1 MARLNPD
8 NEQRARDLI
17 AVYPHPRSALI
28 PLLHLLQAQDGYL
41 TDEGMQHI
49 GELVGLEAAEVRGT
63 ASFYDMFH
71 TEPVGK
77 YLIAV
82 CTNIACLLAGG
93 YELLEHA
100 QTRLGV
106 APGGTTTDGMFT
118 LEDAECLALCGNA
131 PCATVNWRF
140 FGDLDRARF
149 DELVS
154 RLNAGD
160 LDGEIPPHGTLCRVR
175 RSVGVPAAGVSV
187 NGAGGPDP
195 ERHGLN
201 GSGPSVP
208 PEAARPGAP
217 ADGVAD
223 GVDLETV
230 ATTPAVAPLDGPDG
244 GARR

>member
-1 MARLNPD
+1 MARLNQD

-17 AVYPHPRSALI
+17 ALYPHPRSALI

-41 TDEGMQHI
+41 TPEGMEHL

-71 TEPVGK
+71 TEPVGR

-82 CTNIACLLAGG
+82 CTNIACLLQGA

-100 QTRLGV
+100 QQRLGV
-106 APGGTTTDGMFT
+106 APGGTTADGMFT

-149 DELVS
+149 DDLVS
-154 RLNAGD
+154 RLASGA
-160 LDGEIPPHGTLCRVR
+160 LDAEIPPHGTLCRVR
-175 RSVGVPAAGVSV
+175 RTVGVPAAGSSV
-187 NGAGGPDP
+187 HGAGGPRA
-195 ERHGLN
+195 EWHARN
-201 GSGPSVP
+201 GSGPAVP

-223 GVDLETV
+223 GVELETA
-230 ATTPAVAPLDGPDG
+230 ATTQAVAALGHADG
-244 GARR
+244 GGRR